1 MKIRSLLL
9 GSVAAAGLSTGGAF
23 AADLGVLTS
32 LDVCDALGLS
42 GLTISSDTNCLQI
55 TGEVKYKF
63 TWGDYQDAVIV
74 GTEAGA
80 LGLGVVGGHG
90 ALLGD
95 DDRQD
100 WQSRF
105 DAWIKFV
112 ATADSDFGPAKA
124 VLKLKQ
130 VQNRK
135 VVNEAPTGSVDLD
148 ADGDFGGYD
157 PDGAGPLPP
166 FNEIGTG
173 IGSSDT
179 GGVVLDEAYVSIGD
193 STVIMAGKK
202 GSIMNKGDD
211 EPLTWLDLFN
221 SEKVDRGVSWGPF
234 ATDRG
239 IPDGGHVIQVTSD
252 LGNGFTV
259 SAGLEKLEGSTSIN
273 NVNHAG
279 TAVGVIAY
287 AGEGISAHIT
297 GAAAGVL
304 DGDVE
309 AWGFHSGFAGT
320 FDNFKVVLA
329 GAYGHSEEF
338 AYDYWNVL
346 ASASATFDMF
356 TIAGAV
362 EAVNNDNGVNT
373 GTDYGA
379 SASIGV
385 TVAEGVAIN
394 LGGRWYHDADGNGV
408 GVESD
413 AYQVA
418 LGVSAAV
425 TETITVTGEVGY
437 INDDNTNPAIPTVPW
452 NAGAPHVAPVPG
464 TPAKLADDV
473 FYASAKL
480 AWAPGGGYT
489 SSIKGTIGSGS
500 ASDDLGYKIET
511 EFKKTFE

>member
-9 GSVAAAGLSTGGAF
+9 GSVVAAGLSTGGAY

-63 TWGDYQDAVIV
+63 VWGDYKDVAGDLPTYIPTPADGGLDV
-74 GTEAGA
+74 GIGGN
-80 LGLGVVGGHG
+80 GLN
-90 ALLGD
+90 
-95 DDRQD
+95 D

-130 VQNRK
+130 VTDAR
-135 VVNEAPTGSVDLD
+135 VVDEGPRSYAGSTTGDD
-148 ADGDFGGYD
+148 AAGGQ
-157 PDGAGPLPP
+157 
-166 FNEIGTG
+166 
-173 IGSSDT
+173 
-179 GGVVLDEAYVSIGD
+179 VVLDEAYVSIGD

-202 GSIMNKGDD
+202 GSIMNKADD
-211 EPLTWLDLFN
+211 EPLTWLNLFN
-221 SEKVDRGVSWGPF
+221 AEDVDNGVSWGPL
-234 ATDRG
+234 AGTDG
-239 IPDGGHVIQVTSD
+239 LGDGGMVIQVKSD

-259 SAGLEKLEGSTSIN
+259 SGGLENLDDDNALGG
-273 NVNHAG
+273 AG
-279 TAVGVIAY
+279 TAVGVLAY

-297 GAAAGVL
+297 GAAAGIL

-309 AWGFHSGFAGT
+309 AWGLHAGFAGT

-329 GAYGHSEEF
+329 GAYGHDEVGPVT
-338 AYDYWNVL
+338 DYWNVL

-356 TIAGAV
+356 TLAGAV
-362 EAVNNDNGVNT
+362 EAIDDGT

-379 SASIGV
+379 SVSASATVTEGV
-385 TVAEGVAIN
+385 TIN
-394 LGGRWYHDADGNGV
+394 VGARWFHEDVV
-408 GVESD
+408 GSD
-413 AYQVA
+413 SYQVA
-418 LGVSAAV
+418 AGVSAAV
-425 TETITVTGEVGY
+425 TETITLTGEVGY
-437 INDDNTNPAIPTVPW
+437 VNDDYP
-452 NAGAPHVAPVPG
+452 PVWES
-464 TPAKLADDV
+464 
-473 FYASAKL
+473 FYGSAKL

-489 SSIKGTIGSGS
+489 ASVKGTVGTSTNP
-500 ASDDLGYKIET
+500 ALPEVGYKVET

>member
-63 TWGDYQDAVIV
+63 VWGDYK
-74 GTEAGA
+74 TETFGVATPADG
-80 LGLGVVGGHG
+80 GLTWIGGNG
-90 ALLGD
+90 EN
-95 DDRQD
+95 D

-130 VQNRK
+130 VTDAR
-135 VVNEAPTGSVDLD
+135 VVDEGPRTYGGSTTGDEGTILLPN
-148 ADGDFGGYD
+148 GDTV
-157 PDGAGPLPP
+157 AVNGP
-166 FNEIGTG
+166 
-173 IGSSDT
+173 GS
-179 GGVVLDEAYVSIGD
+179 VVLDEAYVSIGD

-221 SEKVDRGVSWGPF
+221 SEDVDRGVSWGPLPG
-234 ATDRG
+234 TDG
-239 IPDGGHVIQVTSD
+239 LDDGGMVIQVTSD
-252 LGNGFTV
+252 LGNGFTI
-259 SAGLEKLEGSTSIN
+259 SAGLEKLDNQQAAPAPATPLYG
-273 NVNHAG
+273 AG

-304 DGDVE
+304 DGEVE
-309 AWGFHSGFAGT
+309 AWGVHAGFAGT

-329 GAYGHSEEF
+329 GAFGHDDV
-338 AYDYWNVL
+338 APVTDYWNVL

-356 TIAGAV
+356 TLAAAF
-362 EAVNNDNGVNT
+362 EAVDNG
-373 GTDYGA
+373 TDTDLGAGA
-379 SASIGV
+379 SASFAVTEGV
-385 TVAEGVAIN
+385 TVNV
-394 LGGRWYHDADGNGV
+394 GGRWYEQNIAGLGDAW
-408 GVESD
+408 
-413 AYQVA
+413 QVA
-418 LGVSAAV
+418 AGVSAAV
-425 TETITVTGEVGY
+425 TESITVTGEIGFVD
-437 INDDNTNPAIPTVPW
+437 NSLDD
-452 NAGAPHVAPVPG
+452 
-464 TPAKLADDV
+464 L
-473 FYASAKL
+473 FYGSAKL

-489 SSIKGTIGSGS
+489 SSIKGTVTSETNS
-500 ASDDLGYKIET
+500 ADMGYKIET

>member
-9 GSVAAAGLSTGGAF
+9 GSVAAAGLSTGAF

-63 TWGDYQDAVIV
+63 TWGDFEDATYIPTPAD
-74 GTEAGA
+74 GG
-80 LGLGVVGGHG
+80 LGLGI
-90 ALLGD
+90 AGD
-95 DDRQD
+95 GLND
-100 WQSRF
+100 WRSRF

-130 VQNRK
+130 VTDAR
-135 VVNEAPTGSVDLD
+135 VDNEGVRYYGGSTTGDTSLNEGPGSV
-148 ADGDFGGYD
+148 
-157 PDGAGPLPP
+157 
-166 FNEIGTG
+166 I
-173 IGSSDT
+173 
-179 GGVVLDEAYVSIGD
+179 LDEAYVSIGD

-202 GSIMNKGDD
+202 GSIMNKADD
-211 EPLTWLDLFN
+211 EPLTWLNLFN
-221 SEKVDRGVSWGPF
+221 AEDVDNGVSWGPL
-234 ATDRG
+234 AGTDG
-239 IPDGGHVIQVTSD
+239 LGDGGMVIQVKSD

-259 SAGLEKLEGSTSIN
+259 SAGLENLDDD
-273 NVNHAG
+273 NVTGGAG
-279 TAVGVIAY
+279 TAVGVLAY

-309 AWGFHSGFAGT
+309 AWGLHAGFAGT

-329 GAYGHSEEF
+329 GAFGHDEVGPTT
-338 AYDYWNVL
+338 DYWNVL

-362 EAVNNDNGVNT
+362 EAVDDGT
-373 GTDYGA
+373 STDYGA
-379 SASIGV
+379 SGSVGV
-385 TVAEGVAIN
+385 TVAEGVTLN
-394 LGGRWYHDADGNGV
+394 LGGRWFHYDAGG
-408 GVESD
+408 SD
-413 AYQVA
+413 SYQIA
-418 LGVSAAV
+418 AGVSAAV
-425 TETITVTGEVGY
+425 TETITLTGEIGY
-437 INDDNTNPAIPTVPW
+437 INDDYAYADPDG
-452 NAGAPHVAPVPG
+452 AGPLVAKAVQ
-464 TPAKLADDV
+464 DV
-473 FYASAKL
+473 IYGSAKL

-489 SSIKGTIGSGS
+489 SSIKGTLSS
-500 ASDDLGYKIET
+500 ASLTNDIGYKVET

>member
-63 TWGDYQDAVIV
+63 VWGDYINEDIEVET
-74 GTEAGA
+74 GAGD
-80 LGLGVVGGHG
+80 VTFDGGNG
-90 ALLGD
+90 EN
-95 DDRQD
+95 D

-130 VQNRK
+130 VTDAR
-135 VVNEAPTGSVDLD
+135 VEDEGARFYAGSTTGS
-148 ADGDFGGYD
+148 D
-157 PDGAGPLPP
+157 PDGGQ
-166 FNEIGTG
+166 
-173 IGSSDT
+173 
-179 GGVVLDEAYVSIGD
+179 VVLDEAYVSIGD

-221 SEKVDRGVSWGPF
+221 SQEVDRGVSWGPF
-234 ATDRG
+234 DTDRG
-239 IPDGGHVIQVTSD
+239 LPDGGHVIQVTSD
-252 LGNGFTV
+252 LGNGFTL
-259 SAGLEKLEGSTSIN
+259 SGGLEKLDGN
-273 NVNHAG
+273 NAFGNAG

-297 GAAAGVL
+297 AAAAGVL

-309 AWGFHSGFAGT
+309 AWGVHAGFAGT

-329 GAYGHSEEF
+329 GAYGNNDDLGYE
-338 AYDYWNVL
+338 YWNVL
-346 ASASATFDMF
+346 ASASASFDMF

-362 EAVNNDNGVNT
+362 EAVDENGV
-373 GTDYGA
+373 TDYGA
-379 SASIGV
+379 SGSVSVGV
-385 TVAEGVAIN
+385 TEGVTIN
-394 LGGRWYHDADGNGV
+394 VGGRWYQANINDAGADN
-408 GVESD
+408 
-413 AYQVA
+413 YQVA
-418 LGVSAAV
+418 AGVSAAV
-425 TETITVTGEVGY
+425 TESITVTGEIGY
-437 INDDNTNPAIPTVPW
+437 VQDRWDDI
-452 NAGAPHVAPVPG
+452 
-464 TPAKLADDV
+464 
-473 FYASAKL
+473 FYGSAKL

-489 SSIKGTIGSGS
+489 SSIKGTVTS
-500 ASDDLGYKIET
+500 ATDDPGQEIGYKIET

>member
-42 GLTISSDTNCLQI
+42 GLTISSESNCLQI

-63 TWGDYQDAVIV
+63 VWGDYKSFAGGNLFRVVTAADGGLDWIGSNDAN
-74 GTEAGA
+74 
-80 LGLGVVGGHG
+80 
-90 ALLGD
+90 
-95 DDRQD
+95 D

-130 VQNRK
+130 VDDAR
-135 VVNEAPTGSVDLD
+135 VVDEGPRTYGGS
-148 ADGDFGGYD
+148 
-157 PDGAGPLPP
+157 
-166 FNEIGTG
+166 T
-173 IGSSDT
+173 T
-179 GGVVLDEAYVSIGD
+179 TGVVLDEAYVSIGD

-202 GSIMNKGDD
+202 GSIMNKADD
-211 EPLTWLDLFN
+211 EPLTWLNLFN
-221 SEKVDRGVSWGPF
+221 AEDVDNGVSWGPF

-239 IPDGGHVIQVTSD
+239 LPDGGHVIQVKSD
-252 LGNGFTV
+252 LGNGFTL
-259 SAGLEKLEGSTSIN
+259 SAGLEKLDGN
-273 NVNHAG
+273 NAFGNAG

-297 GAAAGVL
+297 AAAAGVL

-309 AWGFHSGFAGT
+309 SWGIHSGFAGT

-329 GAYGHSEEF
+329 GAYGNNDDLGYE
-338 AYDYWNVL
+338 YWNVL

-362 EAVNNDNGVNT
+362 EAVDQNGT
-373 GTDYGA
+373 TDYGA
-379 SASIGV
+379 AGSISFAVSEGV
-385 TVAEGVAIN
+385 TVNV
-394 LGGRWYHDADGNGV
+394 GGRWYQANIAPLAIDRGD
-408 GVESD
+408 S
-413 AYQVA
+413 YQVA
-418 LGVSAAV
+418 AGVSALV
-425 TETITVTGEVGY
+425 TETITVTGEIGY
-437 INDDNTNPAIPTVPW
+437 IQNPSAELIY
-452 NAGAPHVAPVPG
+452 G
-464 TPAKLADDV
+464 
-473 FYASAKL
+473 SAKL

-489 SSIKGTIGSGS
+489 SSIKGTLTSETNN
-500 ASDDLGYKIET
+500 ADMGYKVET

>member
-9 GSVAAAGLSTGGAF
+9 GSVVAAGLSTGGAY

-63 TWGDYQDAVIV
+63 VWGDYKTV
-74 GTEAGA
+74 
-80 LGLGVVGGHG
+80 
-90 ALLGD
+90 LGD
-95 DDRQD
+95 NPTVIPTPADGGVNPGIGGNGLND

-130 VQNRK
+130 VTDAR
-135 VVNEAPTGSVDLD
+135 VVDEGPRSYAGSTTGDDL
-148 ADGDFGGYD
+148 AGGQ
-157 PDGAGPLPP
+157 
-166 FNEIGTG
+166 
-173 IGSSDT
+173 
-179 GGVVLDEAYVSIGD
+179 VVLDEAYVSIGD

-202 GSIMNKGDD
+202 GSIMNKADD
-211 EPLTWLDLFN
+211 EPLTWLNLFN
-221 SEKVDRGVSWGPF
+221 AEDVDNGVSWGPL
-234 ATDRG
+234 AGTDG
-239 IPDGGHVIQVTSD
+239 LGDGGMVIQVKSD

-259 SAGLEKLEGSTSIN
+259 SGGLENLDDDNALGG
-273 NVNHAG
+273 AG
-279 TAVGVIAY
+279 TAVGVLAY

-297 GAAAGVL
+297 GAAAGIL

-309 AWGFHSGFAGT
+309 AWGLHAGFAGT

-329 GAYGHSEEF
+329 GAYGHDEVGPVT
-338 AYDYWNVL
+338 DYWNVL

-356 TIAGAV
+356 TLAGAV
-362 EAVNNDNGVNT
+362 EAIDDGT

-379 SASIGV
+379 SVSASATVTEGV
-385 TVAEGVAIN
+385 TIN
-394 LGGRWYHDADGNGV
+394 VGARWFHEDVV
-408 GVESD
+408 GSD
-413 AYQVA
+413 SYQVA
-418 LGVSAAV
+418 AGVSAAV
-425 TETITVTGEVGY
+425 TETITLTGEVGY
-437 INDDNTNPAIPTVPW
+437 INDDYP
-452 NAGAPHVAPVPG
+452 PVWES
-464 TPAKLADDV
+464 
-473 FYASAKL
+473 FYGSAKL

-489 SSIKGTIGSGS
+489 ASVKGTVGTSTNP
-500 ASDDLGYKIET
+500 ALPEVGYKVET

>member
-32 LDVCDALGLS
+32 LDLCDELGLS
-42 GLTISSDTNCLQI
+42 GLTISSESNCLQI

-63 TWGDYQDAVIV
+63 TWGDYRPNGLVVDTAHSDVSFI
-74 GTEAGA
+74 GA
-80 LGLGVVGGHG
+80 DGLN
-90 ALLGD
+90 
-95 DDRQD
+95 D

-112 ATADSDFGPAKA
+112 ATANSDFGPAKA
-124 VLKLKQ
+124 VLKLKE
-130 VQNRK
+130 
-135 VVNEAPTGSVDLD
+135 VNHRRVDGEALVD
-148 ADGDFGGYD
+148 
-157 PDGAGPLPP
+157 
-166 FNEIGTG
+166 GTG

-221 SEKVDRGVSWGPF
+221 SEAVDRGVSWGPF
-234 ATDRG
+234 DSDMG
-239 IPDGGHVIQVTSD
+239 LSDGGHVIQVTSD

-259 SAGLEKLEGSTSIN
+259 SAGLEKLNFDANTEY
-273 NVNHAG
+273 AG

-287 AGEGISAHIT
+287 AGEGISAHLT
-297 GAAAGVL
+297 AVAAGVL

-309 AWGFHSGFAGT
+309 AWGVHAGFAGT

-329 GAYGHSEEF
+329 GAYGHSEDIID
-338 AYDYWNVL
+338 YDYWNVL

-356 TIAGAV
+356 TLAGAV
-362 EAVNNDNGVNT
+362 EAASDGIT
-373 GTDYGA
+373 GETDIGAGA
-379 SASIGV
+379 SVSFAVSEGV
-385 TVAEGVAIN
+385 TVNV
-394 LGGRWYHDADGNGV
+394 GGRWYEQNIAGLGDAW
-408 GVESD
+408 
-413 AYQVA
+413 QVA
-418 LGVSAAV
+418 AGVSAAV
-425 TETITVTGEVGY
+425 TESITVTGEIGFVD
-437 INDDNTNPAIPTVPW
+437 NSVDDE
-452 NAGAPHVAPVPG
+452 
-464 TPAKLADDV
+464 
-473 FYASAKL
+473 FYGSAKL

-489 SSIKGTIGSGS
+489 SSIKGTVASGS
-500 ASDDLGYKIET
+500 DFDDVAYKIET

>member
-63 TWGDYQDAVIV
+63 VWGDYDVEDLVVDTPADGGV
-74 GTEAGA
+74 GFISGD
-80 LGLGVVGGHG
+80 GLN
-90 ALLGD
+90 
-95 DDRQD
+95 D

-105 DAWIKFV
+105 DAWVKFV

-130 VQNRK
+130 V
-135 VVNEAPTGSVDLD
+135 TD
-148 ADGDFGGYD
+148 ARVTDEGVQYFGGSTTGD
-157 PDGAGPLPP
+157 VANSGPGA
-166 FNEIGTG
+166 
-173 IGSSDT
+173 
-179 GGVVLDEAYVSIGD
+179 VVLDEAYVSIGD

-211 EPLTWLDLFN
+211 EPLTWLNLFN
-221 SEKVDRGVSWGPF
+221 AEDVDNGVSWGPF
-234 ATDRG
+234 ASDRG
-239 IPDGGHVIQVTSD
+239 LPDGGMVIQVKSD
-252 LGNGFTV
+252 LGNGFTL
-259 SAGLEKLEGSTSIN
+259 SGGLEKLDGN
-273 NVNHAG
+273 NLFGNAG

-297 GAAAGVL
+297 AAAAGVL

-309 AWGFHSGFAGT
+309 AWGVHAGFAGT

-329 GAYGHSEEF
+329 GAYGNNDDIG
-338 AYDYWNVL
+338 YDYWNVL

-362 EAVNNDNGVNT
+362 EAVDNGVD
-373 GTDYGA
+373 TDFGA
-379 SASIGV
+379 AASVSVG
-385 TVAEGVAIN
+385 VAEGVTVN
-394 LGGRWYHDADGNGV
+394 VGGRWYQANISGQGD
-408 GVESD
+408 S
-413 AYQVA
+413 YQVA
-418 LGVSAAV
+418 AGVSAAV
-425 TETITVTGEVGY
+425 TESITVTGEVGY
-437 INDDNTNPAIPTVPW
+437 INGDWDDE
-452 NAGAPHVAPVPG
+452 
-464 TPAKLADDV
+464 
-473 FYASAKL
+473 FYGSAKL

-489 SSIKGTIGSGS
+489 SSIKGTVTSGT
-500 ASDDLGYKIET
+500 DDWDVGYKVET

>member
-63 TWGDYQDAVIV
+63 VWGDYKNEAFTVLTPADGGLSWIGGGDGAAP
-74 GTEAGA
+74 GT
-80 LGLGVVGGHG
+80 
-90 ALLGD
+90 D
-95 DDRQD
+95 DNLD

-130 VQNRK
+130 VTDVR
-135 VVNEAPTGSVDLD
+135 VVDEGPVSYGGSTTG
-148 ADGDFGGYD
+148 
-157 PDGAGPLPP
+157 DGAPVFDDNGVLVGLTSGP
-166 FNEIGTG
+166 GQ
-173 IGSSDT
+173 
-179 GGVVLDEAYVSIGD
+179 VVLDEAYVSIGD

-221 SEKVDRGVSWGPF
+221 SEDVDRGVSWGPLGGD
-234 ATDRG
+234 TDG
-239 IPDGGHVIQVTSD
+239 LDDGGMVIQVTSD
-252 LGNGFTV
+252 LGNGFTL
-259 SAGLEKLEGSTSIN
+259 SAGLEKLDNLQAPLGG
-273 NVNHAG
+273 AG

-304 DGDVE
+304 DGEVE
-309 AWGFHSGFAGT
+309 AWGVHAGFAGT

-329 GAYGHSEEF
+329 GAFGHDDV
-338 AYDYWNVL
+338 APVTDYWNVL

-356 TIAGAV
+356 TLAAAF
-362 EAVNNDNGVNT
+362 EAVDNGVD
-373 GTDYGA
+373 TDLGAGA
-379 SASIGV
+379 SASFAVTEGV
-385 TVAEGVAIN
+385 TVNV
-394 LGGRWYHDADGNGV
+394 GGRWYEQNIANLGDAW
-408 GVESD
+408 
-413 AYQVA
+413 QVA
-418 LGVSAAV
+418 AGVSAAV
-425 TETITVTGEVGY
+425 TESITLTGEIGY
-437 INDDNTNPAIPTVPW
+437 VDNSVND
-452 NAGAPHVAPVPG
+452 
-464 TPAKLADDV
+464 L
-473 FYASAKL
+473 FYGSAKL

-489 SSIKGTIGSGS
+489 SSIKGTVTSQSTPGV
-500 ASDDLGYKIET
+500 DLGYKIET